1 MMFTASALWPIP
13 AARHRAVIGAVTAA
27 LLLSACSG
35 DSKDAAARQV
45 PAPEVGVVTVHPQKV
60 SITASVSGRVVA
72 VQTAEIR
79 PQVDGIVQ
87 ERVFQEGSEV
97 KTGDILYQIDP
108 RSYQAKLAAAEAALK
123 KTQAAVP
130 SARAKAERY
139 NNLGAS
145 SVVSKQ
151 DAEDAQATYLQAE
164 ADVAVSEADLE
175 TAQINLDYTTIKAP
189 IDGQIGTSTVSSGS
203 LVTAAQTNVLATI
216 RQLDTVYVD
225 LTESSGNLLK
235 FRKELQEGAVR
246 SVGSGQ
252 EKIEVKLELADGTP
266 YSETGTI
273 EAADRFVSETTS
285 SFTFRSKF
293 ANPDRMLLPGMYVR
307 ATVRLGIDNNGF
319 LLPQRGISRNSKGD
333 AVALFIGAD
342 GKVETKTLTVLR
354 DVGSNWLVTS
364 GVADGDRLIV
374 EGLQKVQDGQTPTV
388 IDMTIDEAGNAK
400 PVATKA
406 EKAQPAAMADPS
418 GAAPASAKPAAPQP
432 APTTPATTAE

>member
-1 MMFTASALWPIP
+1 MNQTANASWALPTT
-13 AARHRAVIGAVTAA
+13 RQRAVIGLMLAA
-27 LLLSACSG
+27 LSLSACSG
-35 DSKDAAARQV
+35 ESKDAAAR
-45 PAPEVGVVTVHPQKV
+45 PAPVPEVGVVTVHPQEI

-72 VQTAEIR
+72 LQTAEIR
-79 PQVDGIVQ
+79 PQVDGLVQ
-87 ERVFQEGSEV
+87 KRVFQEGSEV
-97 KTGDILYQIDP
+97 KAGDVLYQIDP
-108 RSYQAKLAAAEAALK
+108 RSYQAKLAAAAAALK

-130 SARAKAERY
+130 SAKAKAERY
-139 NNLGAS
+139 NNLGAT

-189 IDGQIGTSTVSSGS
+189 IDGQIGTSSVSSGS
-203 LVTAAQTNVLATI
+203 LVTAAQSNVLATI

-246 SVGSGQ
+246 SVAGGE
-252 EKIEVKLELADGTP
+252 EKIEAKLTLADGTP

-293 ANPDRMLLPGMYVR
+293 ANPDRILLPGMYVR

-319 LLPQRGISRNSKGD
+319 LLPQRGVSRNSKGE
-333 AVALFIGAD
+333 AVARFIAAD
-342 GKVETKTLTVLR
+342 GKAETRTLTVLR

-374 EGLQKVQDGQTPTV
+374 EGLQKVQDGQTATV
-388 IDMTIDEAGNAK
+388 TEMAIDAAGNAK
-400 PVATKA
+400 PVTTNA
-406 EKAQPAAMADPS
+406 EKDPAATALAEPATPTSDP
-418 GAAPASAKPAAPQP
+418 AKPAKPASA
-432 APTTPATTAE
+432 AE